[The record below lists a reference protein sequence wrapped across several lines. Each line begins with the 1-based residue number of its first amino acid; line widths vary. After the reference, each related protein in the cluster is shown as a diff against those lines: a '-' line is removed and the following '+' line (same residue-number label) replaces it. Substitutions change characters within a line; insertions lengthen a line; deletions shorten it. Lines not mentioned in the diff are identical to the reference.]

1 METETPGVK
10 GVVESF
16 TRLPGPDMKTTD
28 SDNPSTATV
37 DRPSNRRSR
46 EASALRGLFQ
56 EQWQQLRRRIRLH
69 DAFREREKRADREL
83 AVAVESVVAGTD
95 GRMRAVSRY
104 QKRLRHST
112 RCLLNYINESIHQLP
127 PATLT
132 NRRSYYRDPF
142 LQHLFG
148 SYRNMEQLFRESRL
162 LQSFPA
168 PRSGPEAQYVYAL
181 LTCHSERKH
190 HLGCEIQGEMIV
202 RDTLQTVVTFGDPR
216 IVAVAGS
223 ETEIRARLKTWL
235 FEHVVAY
242 LRDYMTRLHH
252 DLLTPGERSE
262 LPGRGEGIDDP
273 RRYLEVLEWLLSL
286 PLELLQIHSEWI
298 HLDRIGVVRDGSV
311 AAGNDSLRLDELIIG
326 NHKSQVISVLAIER

>member
-1 METETPGVK
+1 L
-10 GVVESF
+10 
-16 TRLPGPDMKTTD
+16 RHRIQLH
-28 SDNPSTATV
+28 
-37 DRPSNRRSR
+37 
-46 EASALRGLFQ
+46 EAF
-56 EQWQQLRRRIRLH
+56 RRR
-69 DAFREREKRADREL
+69 ERQADREL

-127 PATLT
+127 AATLA
-132 NRRSYYRDPF
+132 NRRTYYRDPF

-148 SYRNMEQLFRESRL
+148 SYRDMEQLFHDSRL
-162 LQSFPA
+162 LRSFPGHQT
-168 PRSGPEAQYVYAL
+168 GPEVHHVYAL
-181 LTCHSERKH
+181 LTCHSERKR
-190 HLGCEIQGEMIV
+190 HLGCEMQGETIV
-202 RDTLQTVVTFGDPR
+202 RDTLQTVLTFGSPR
-216 IVAVAGS
+216 IVTVARS
-223 ETEIRARLKTWL
+223 EAEVRAQLKTWL

-252 DLLTPGERSE
+252 DLLTPDERRE

-298 HLDRIGVVRDGSV
+298 HLDRIGVIRESDTS
-311 AAGNDSLRLDELIIG
+311 AGNEVLRLDELIIG
-326 NHKSQVISVLAIER
+326 DHGSQVISVLEIER